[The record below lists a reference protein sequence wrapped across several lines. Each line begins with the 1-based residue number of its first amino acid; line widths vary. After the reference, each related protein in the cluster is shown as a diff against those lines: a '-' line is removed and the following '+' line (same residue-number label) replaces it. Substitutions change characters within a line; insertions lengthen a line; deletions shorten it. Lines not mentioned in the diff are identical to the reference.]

1 MLTTPTYGRCSS
13 ARRQIFALITAA
25 FFILQPL
32 LFALP
37 STAVAQVGKKVNT
50 LSPSGRT
57 PRSKPTDDVG
67 PNDTGTGVVSL
78 TALGTPVTENF
89 DTLATAGTTNT
100 TLPTGWYITEQGGGA
115 RDNEQ
120 YGADT
125 GGSNTGDIYSYGAAA
140 STDRALGAL
149 RSGTLIPFYGAQIT
163 NNTGSTISSLDISYT
178 GEEWRLGTAART
190 DRIDFQIST
199 NATDLTTGTYTDVDA
214 LDFTTPNTV
223 LPLGAKDGNAAGNR
237 TAITSSIMGLSIPN
251 GATFFIRW
259 TDLDASGADDGLSVD
274 DFSVTPQ
281 GIVGGQPTLNINDV
295 TQAEGNAGTTTFN
308 FNVTL
313 TSPAGVGGVN
323 FTINTADGT
332 TNPAN
337 AGVDYVAIVDGSGSI
352 AEGNS
357 STPVSVTVNGDVNSE
372 LNETFFVNISN
383 ITDATPGDVQ
393 GLGTI
398 TNDDVTLTQ
407 IHNIQGSGNSSPIP
421 GANVTTTGIV
431 TLLRTSSNGGG
442 GVANGFF
449 LQAADA
455 DADADP
461 NTSEGIFVFTSS
473 VPTVA
478 VGDEVNVTGTVTEF
492 NGLTEIG
499 SVTNVSLLDTGNPLP
514 VPVTIDTTILDA
526 SALPTQPQLEK
537 FEAMRMTALS
547 FISAAP
553 NDNFFDVFV
562 TLSSVPRP
570 MREPGIEISLTVPPD
585 PTTGVPDCCVPR
597 WDENPER
604 LLLDTNGRAGA
615 PNVPYTS
622 NVTFTGVA
630 GPLDFAFG
638 QYRLIPDAAPLTS
651 SNMSAVPV
659 PSPNAGEFTVAG
671 FNIENFNNNAT
682 QRQKAARTI
691 RDVMGSPD
699 IIGTVEIFDLADLQA
714 LAAEIQ
720 TISGI
725 TYSAHLIEQDGVS
738 EDSDQDVGFLVK
750 TSRVQVDSVTQERA
764 AETFIN
770 PIDGLPETLHDR
782 PPLVLQAHVEPAG
795 ANLPVIVVVNHTRS
809 FIDIEQDPGDGPR
822 VRAKRKAQA
831 ESIADL
837 LQDLQ
842 TANPATSV
850 ISVGDYNAYQFSDG
864 YTDPVATIKGSPT
877 IDEQIVVDESPD
889 LVNPDFRNLVDQ
901 LLPGDQYSFIFEGTP
916 QALDHIFVNTV
927 ARSRN
932 TRNAVA
938 RSNADFPESPAAAFA
953 TDPTRPERCSDH
965 DPLVAYFSLA
975 GPQPQGS
982 VLISEFR
989 LRGPDEGLQER
1000 PSGKLPPVSSL
1011 NEFIEIYNNTDSE
1024 ITVTTADGS
1033 SGWAVVSSDGLTAF
1047 EIPNGTIIPARGH
1060 YLGTNILGYN
1070 LDDYG
1075 GFFSGSGDA
1084 TYSGDLPDNGG
1095 LALFRTSDPANFTLT
1110 ERLDAVGYS
1119 DADPLF
1125 REGAG
1130 LPTGG
1135 PEFSPTVVEF
1145 SFFRDMR
1152 TPGGLPK
1159 DTGDNTADFLG
1170 ASVDGLGTGLGG
1182 RLGAP
1187 GPENLFSP
1195 INRNSA
1201 FGSALLDPGAGAAS
1215 APNRVRKICGVA
1227 EECLANRSQFGTLSI
1242 RRTFTNNT
1250 GSPVSKLRFRVMD
1263 ITTFPAPA
1271 GTADL
1276 RPITSIDIIEVVGGN
1291 PVDVRGTE
1299 LEQPPDQPNG
1309 GGWNS
1314 SLNVGFIDLGTP
1326 LDIGQ
1331 SVSVQFLV
1339 GVQQLGSFRIFVNV
1353 EATEATLNL
1362 NVKRSRARRGAR
1374 SRR

>member
-1 MLTTPTYGRCSS
+1 MFTTPFSGRCSS
-13 ARRQIFALITAA
+13 ARHQIFALITAA

-37 STAVAQVGKKVNT
+37 STAVAQVGKRVNGVAQT
-50 LSPSGRT
+50 GRT
-57 PRSKPTDDVG
+57 PQPKPADDGG
-67 PNDTGTGVVSL
+67 PNDTGTGVLSL
-78 TALGTPVTENF
+78 TTLGTAATENF

-100 TLPTGWYITEQGGGA
+100 TLPAGWYITEQGGGA

-125 GGSNTGDIYSYGAAA
+125 GGSGTGDIYSYGAAV
-140 STDRALGAL
+140 STERALGAL
-149 RSGTLIPFYGAQIT
+149 RSGTLIPFFGAKIT
-163 NNTGSTISSLDISYT
+163 NNTGSTITSLDIAYT

-199 NATDLTTGTYTDVDA
+199 NATDLTTGTYTDVDS

-237 TAITSSIMGLSIPN
+237 TTIASSITSQSIPN

-259 TDLDASGADDGLSVD
+259 TDLDASGADDGLAVD

-281 GIVGGQPTLNINDV
+281 GAGGGQPTLNINDV

-313 TSPAGVGGVN
+313 TAPAGLGGVT
-323 FTINTADGT
+323 FIINTADGT

-337 AGVDYVAIVDGSGSI
+337 AGTDYVAIVNGAGSI
-352 AEGNS
+352 PEGNN
-357 STPVSVTVNGDVNSE
+357 STPVSVTVNGDVTSE

-383 ITDATPGDVQ
+383 ITDANPGDVQ

-398 TNDDVTLTQ
+398 TNDDVTLTT
-407 IHNIQGSGNSSPIP
+407 IHDIQGSGSSSPIP

-442 GVANGFF
+442 GIASGFF
-449 LQAADA
+449 LQAPDA
-455 DADADP
+455 DADANP

-473 VPTVA
+473 VPPVA
-478 VGDEVNVTGTVTEF
+478 VGDEVNVTGTVVEF

-499 SVTNVSLLDTGNPLP
+499 SVTNISLIDSGNPLP
-514 VPVTIDTTILDA
+514 TAVTLDTTILDPA
-526 SALPTQPQLEK
+526 AAPTQPQLEK
-537 FEAMRMTALS
+537 FEAMRMTGLS
-547 FISAAP
+547 LNSVAP
-553 NDNFFDVFV
+553 NDNFFDLFV
-562 TLSSVPRP
+562 VLGSVLRP
-570 MREPGIEISLTVPPD
+570 VREPGIEISLTVPPD

-597 WDENPER
+597 WDQNPER

-615 PNVPYTS
+615 PNVAYTS

-638 QYRLIPDAAPLTS
+638 QYRLIPDAAPLAS
-651 SNMSAVPV
+651 GNMSAVPV

-682 QRQKAARTI
+682 QRQKAALAI
-691 RDVMGSPD
+691 RDVIGLPD

-714 LAAEIQ
+714 LAVEIQ
-720 TISGI
+720 TISGV

-738 EDSDQDVGFLVK
+738 EDNDQDVGFLVK
-750 TSRVQVDSVTQERA
+750 TSRVQVDTVTQERA
-764 AETFIN
+764 TETYIN
-770 PIDGLPETLHDR
+770 PINGLPEILHDR

-795 ANLPVIVVVNHTRS
+795 ANLPVIVVVNHNRS

-831 ESIADL
+831 ESIAGL
-837 LQDLQ
+837 LQELQ
-842 TANPATSV
+842 NNNPTTSV

-877 IDEQIVVDESPD
+877 IDDQIVVDESPD

-916 QALDHIFVNTV
+916 QALDHVFVNTV
-927 ARSRN
+927 ARGRN
-932 TRNAVA
+932 TRIAVA

-953 TDPTRPERCSDH
+953 GDATRPERCSDH

-982 VLISEFR
+982 VIISEFR
-989 LRGPDEGLQER
+989 LRGPDPGIGQR
-1000 PSGKLPPVSSL
+1000 PNGILPPPDST
-1011 NEFIEIYNNTDSE
+1011 NEFIEIYNNTDSD
-1024 ITVTTADGS
+1024 ITVSTTDGS
-1033 SGWAVVSSDGLTAF
+1033 SGWAVVSSDGFTVF

-1060 YLGTNILGYN
+1060 YLGTNIDGYT

-1075 GFFSGSGDA
+1075 GLFGGSGDA
-1084 TYSGDLPDNGG
+1084 TYSGDLPDDGG
-1095 LALFRTSDPANFTLT
+1095 IALFRTSDPVNFTLS

-1119 DADPLF
+1119 DAPPLY
-1125 REGAG
+1125 REGNG
-1130 LPTGG
+1130 LPSAG
-1135 PEFSPTVVEF
+1135 PEFLSGVAEF

-1152 TPGGLPK
+1152 TAGGLPK
-1159 DTGDNTADFLG
+1159 DTGDNTVDFLG

-1195 INRNSA
+1195 IHRNSA
-1201 FGSALLDPGAGAAS
+1201 FGFALLDPVAGAAS
-1215 APNRVRKICGVA
+1215 APNRVRKMCALA
-1227 EECLANRSQFGTLSI
+1227 EECLGNRSQFGTLSI
-1242 RRTFTNNT
+1242 RRTVTNNT
-1250 GSPVSKLRFRVMD
+1250 GGPVSKLRFRVMD
-1263 ITTFPAPA
+1263 ITTFPSPG

-1276 RPITSIDIIEVVGGN
+1276 RPIGSIDIVEIVGGN
-1291 PVDVRGTE
+1291 PVNVRGTQ
-1299 LEQPPDQPNG
+1299 LEEPPVQPNG

-1326 LDIGQ
+1326 LNNGQ

-1339 GVQQLGSFRIFVNV
+1339 GVQQLGSFRIFMNV
-1353 EATEATLNL
+1353 EAGDSSLNQ
-1362 NVKRSRARRGAR
+1362 KIERSRARRGG
-1374 SRR
+1374 RRR